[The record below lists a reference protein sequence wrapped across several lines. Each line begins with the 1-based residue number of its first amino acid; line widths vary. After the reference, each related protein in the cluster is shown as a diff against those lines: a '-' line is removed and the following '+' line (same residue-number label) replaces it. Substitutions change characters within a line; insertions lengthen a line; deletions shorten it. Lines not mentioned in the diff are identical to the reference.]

1 MKMTAFLYVRAT
13 DSWKIL
19 NDELGL
25 QPNYDEE
32 MSEFLFS
39 FELMEAKEKT
49 MREIAYNE
57 DETRQQMKEDTGDD
71 KIRTLEDEIKAIRK
85 ALGLPT
91 N

>member
-57 DETRQQMKEDTGDD
+57 DETREQMKKNTGDD
-71 KIRTLEDEIKAIRK
+71 KIRTLKDEIKEIRK
-85 ALGLPT
+85 ALELPT